1 MGEAQQAMEVNNN
14 KKQMVVVNWQQTK
27 LLRACIQP
35 VVT

>member
-1 MGEAQQAMEVNNN
+1 MGEAQQALEVNNN
-14 KKQMVVVNWQQTK
+14 KKQRVVVNWKQTM